1 MLKLNLVPVEQQIH
15 FNPPL
20 DDIYRLLEACLKSF
34 VEVSRRIPRVE
45 QLLLPEYECEDRWL
59 HPLSWNEEFVV
70 DIRQKMKRIVR
81 DNRYGPETY
90 LRLEYSRYEDI
101 LQQDFSRTFPNDE
114 KLEWNL
120 KANVSLLNLLAVD

>member
-1 MLKLNLVPVEQQIH
+1 MSTRYLINI
-15 FNPPL
+15 
-20 DDIYRLLEACLKSF
+20 
-34 VEVSRRIPRVE
+34 
-45 QLLLPEYECEDRWL
+45 QLTVQE
-59 HPLSWNEEFVV
+59 S
-70 DIRQKMKRIVR
+70 